1 MPMPNNA
8 DLSLTPE
15 ELSLLEAHLRE
26 QYRGVFDEQM
36 VELHI
41 NEFVESRLADNL
53 AAVITG
59 GSRPGDAL
67 LDIGAGYG
75 AFVLSCR
82 RHGLGAIGFELESFE
97 VDMSRRRL
105 ARAEPAA
112 DAAAVFRKGDAGRLP
127 FEDNAFQV
135 VTLLNVLEHVPDYRM
150 VLAEAA
156 RVLRPGGR
164 LFVVCPNYAA
174 LRKEAHYHIPWLPF
188 FPRRL
193 ASAYLRLLGRNP
205 GFFERHIYYCT
216 NWGVLAALRDL
227 GLQPSNLDVL
237 RLEHP
242 ELIGSARA
250 RRILNVIHRAHML
263 PLLKL
268 ALGLTLHNPFKAA
281 VTVVAGKKRPR

>member
-1 MPMPNNA
+1 MNA
-8 DLSLTPE
+8 AGLRLTQE

-36 VELHI
+36 LEAHI
-41 NEFVESRLADNL
+41 NEFVESRFADSL
-53 AAVITG
+53 AAVIAG
-59 GSRPGDAL
+59 GSRKGDTL

-75 AFVLSCR
+75 AFVLSSR
-82 RHGLGAIGFELESFE
+82 RHGLDAIGFELAAFE
-97 VDMSRRRL
+97 VDIARQRL

-112 DAAAVFRKGDAGRLP
+112 DPTAVFRNGDAGRLP
-127 FEDNAFQV
+127 FPDNAFAI

-150 VLAEAA
+150 VLAEAV

-174 LRKEAHYHIPWLPF
+174 LRKEAHYHVPWLPL

-193 ASAYLRLLGRNP
+193 ASGYLRLLGRNP
-205 GFFERHIYYCT
+205 GFFREHIYYCT
-216 NWGVLAALRDL
+216 NWGVLHALSGL
-227 GLQPSNLDVL
+227 GMRSANLDVL

-242 ELIGSARA
+242 ELVSGTRGK
-250 RRILNVIHRAHML
+250 RILSLIHRIRML

-268 ALGLTLHNPFKAA
+268 ALRMNLYNPFKGS
-281 VTVVAGKKRPR
+281 VTVVADKNVPR